1 MKWRRA
7 CRPWREVLD
16 LLAPQLLLQLLMCGQ
31 YWRVAKD
38 VKLVCDFS
46 QTKSKETKTWHLD
59 VFSDVLFQ
67 PFKMI
72 GEAMFYPAMTKSWGS
87 FPGVSFSGT
96 NFQQL
101 ASVPERCETAQLL
114 EALDSQAGN
123 LWAIDEGDS
132 KNSIAGFAA
141 IDPWFFFFKCFL
153 LDWETHGISNLHKL
167 YTFVIKKY
175 FVAQPTT
182 WWGCQRGVCSSRF
195 TVRMVGPHGVYR
207 LWSPLAAWVVTR
219 NRCAEG
225 RERLCDPAG

>member
-1 MKWRRA
+1 MVFLEIFLEFGGGDWGNSNLWISCEFSHLFWFWVAWVTTQTFPTARIKDITKWMQWSMKWRRA

-16 LLAPQLLLQLLMCGQ
+16 LLAPQLLLQLLMCGGQ

-123 LWAIDEGDS
+123 LWAID
-132 KNSIAGFAA
+132 
-141 IDPWFFFFKCFL
+141 
-153 LDWETHGISNLHKL
+153 
-167 YTFVIKKY
+167 
-175 FVAQPTT
+175 
-182 WWGCQRGVCSSRF
+182 
-195 TVRMVGPHGVYR
+195 
-207 LWSPLAAWVVTR
+207 
-219 NRCAEG
+219 
-225 RERLCDPAG
+225 